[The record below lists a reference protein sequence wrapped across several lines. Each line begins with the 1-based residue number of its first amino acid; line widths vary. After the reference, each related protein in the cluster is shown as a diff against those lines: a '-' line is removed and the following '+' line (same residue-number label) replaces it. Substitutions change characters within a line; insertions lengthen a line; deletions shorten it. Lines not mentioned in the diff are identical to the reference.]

1 MVMQERQGSG
11 YLLLKGSLGPYGTG
25 AETPHCSTT
34 AEGSLPHR
42 QLLLLTAQLRDE
54 EKVKMVCDALC
65 FQKDLHELS
74 LLEIFSF
81 QILQL
86 KNSSVLKARGSFNH
100 LKY

>member
-1 MVMQERQGSG
+1 MVMQKRQGSG

-54 EKVKMVCDALC
+54 EKVKMVCDDGA
-65 FQKDLHELS
+65 S
-74 LLEIFSF
+74 VSA
-81 QILQL
+81 
-86 KNSSVLKARGSFNH
+86 SVLPMNTQD
-100 LKY
+100 